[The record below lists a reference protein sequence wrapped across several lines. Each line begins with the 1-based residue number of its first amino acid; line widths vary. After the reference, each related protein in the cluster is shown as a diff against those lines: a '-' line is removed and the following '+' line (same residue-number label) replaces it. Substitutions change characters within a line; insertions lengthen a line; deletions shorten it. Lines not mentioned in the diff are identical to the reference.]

1 MELSIWSQSKIRN
14 KAHLCKLQLLETWEL
29 REWKKNGR
37 KQNLGLASG
46 HFCPDHDSW
55 VLHQPWWTFLPPLSS
70 TTMCLAPPYPIRQ
83 KQLTLNWWYK
93 FFFFFFLSSFSP
105 YHFGKVMQE
114 FFLGWAA
121 WAPIFKEKK
130 GKDKSL
136 YIYKHCKSWIH
147 TNLPIF

>member
-14 KAHLCKLQLLETWEL
+14 KAHLCKLQWLETWEL
-29 REWKKNGR
+29 REWKKNGQ

-55 VLHQPWWTFLPPLSS
+55 VLHQPLVNFSASTFKHYHVPR
-70 TTMCLAPPYPIRQ
+70 TTVSNTTKTINIELMIQFL
-83 KQLTLNWWYK
+83 
-93 FFFFFFLSSFSP
+93 FFFLFPLS
-105 YHFGKVMQE
+105 HLIILAKWCKN

-121 WAPIFKEKK
+121 WVPLFKEKK

-136 YIYKHCKSWIH
+136 YI
-147 TNLPIF
+147 